1 MEIHRM
7 MNGPAEND
15 HAFSIELDVAKL
27 NEAGDR
33 LLIEGYLG
41 ELVEIVFVEDLL
53 EINGFE
59 GNLRIK
65 LSEEELGALLS
76 TERKYVQKGETKT
89 KNGKPQNSGEV
100 GE

>member
-1 MEIHRM
+1 MV
-7 MNGPAEND
+7 NGSTEND
-15 HAFSIELDVAKL
+15 HAFSIELDIAKL

-53 EINGFE
+53 EIKGFE
-59 GNLRIK
+59 GNMRIK
-65 LSEEELGALLS
+65 LNEEELRALLS
-76 TERKYVQKGETKT
+76 TERKQVQKGEIET
-89 KNGKPQNSGEV
+89 KNVKPQNSGEM

>member
-1 MEIHRM
+1 MV
-7 MNGPAEND
+7 NGPTKND
-15 HAFSIELDVAKL
+15 HAFSIELDIAKL

-41 ELVEIVFVEDLL
+41 ELIEIVFVEDLL
-53 EINGFE
+53 EIKGFE

-65 LSEEELGALLS
+65 LNEEELRALLS

-89 KNGKPQNSGEV
+89 KNWKPQNSAEV
-100 GE
+100 SE

>member
-1 MEIHRM
+1 MV
-7 MNGPAEND
+7 NGPKDND
-15 HAFSIELDVAKL
+15 HAFSIELDIAKL

-41 ELVEIVFVEDLL
+41 ELIEISFVEDSL

-59 GNLRIK
+59 GNLKIK
-65 LSEEELGALLS
+65 LNEEELRALLS
-76 TERKYVQKGETKT
+76 TERKHVRKGETKT
-89 KNGKPQNSGEV
+89 KNGRSQNSGDV

>member
-1 MEIHRM
+1 M
-7 MNGPAEND
+7 MNGPTTND
-15 HAFSIELDVAKL
+15 HAFSIELDIAKL

-33 LLIEGYLG
+33 LLIEGHLG

-65 LSEEELGALLS
+65 LNEEELRALLN
-76 TERKYVQKGETKT
+76 TRRK
-89 KNGKPQNSGEV
+89 
-100 GE
+100 